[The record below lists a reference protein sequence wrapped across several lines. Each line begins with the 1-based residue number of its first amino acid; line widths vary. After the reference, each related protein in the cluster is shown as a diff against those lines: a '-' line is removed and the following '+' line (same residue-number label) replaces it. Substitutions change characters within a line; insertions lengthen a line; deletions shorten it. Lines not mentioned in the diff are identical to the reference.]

1 MALSRSP
8 APVLLPVLL
17 LLAGAARADTGCPP
31 LPGLDHCVA
40 GAHGWVY
47 GADAAQVRMLG
58 GDMAASAEAFER
70 HFARA
75 PLRLAVL
82 LDAPQGRIGAD
93 ARGRLLAAGAAEV
106 VDWPGMQAFQAARES
121 TRPADDPGRRL
132 LAANPAIGQAI
143 WRNLTRHELGHVL
156 FNLAYWPDLGR
167 TSGHGHA
174 RSPDWLNEAAA
185 MVLEAD
191 ELVAQ
196 RRRLLRG
203 MGADPAQPLPALAEF
218 LAMANPARPVGQAA
232 PAARGVS
239 LVYRSPAE
247 SGDAAA
253 GARYY
258 AQVQGWADFLV
269 QATAATRAGVLGSI
283 SERIAAGDSFEDWLG
298 DTGPAF
304 GLPGTLPALDRQ
316 WQAWLQAAAR

>member
-8 APVLLPVLL
+8 VPVLVPLLL

-31 LPGLDHCVA
+31 LPGLDYCAA

-47 GADAAQVRMLG
+47 GPDAAQVRLLG
-58 GDMAASAEAFER
+58 DDLAASAAAFER
-70 HFARA
+70 LFARA

-82 LDAPQGRIGAD
+82 LDAPEGIAAD
-93 ARGRLLAAGAAEV
+93 ARARLAAAGAV
-106 VDWPGMQAFQAARES
+106 QVLDWPGMQAFQAAREA
-121 TRPADDPGRRL
+121 TQPADDPGRRL

-143 WRNLTRHELGHVL
+143 WRNLTRHELGHVR
-156 FNLAYWPDLGR
+156 FNLTYWPDLGR
-167 TSGHGHA
+167 TAGHGHA

-191 ELVAQ
+191 DLAAH
-196 RRRLLRG
+196 RRRLLHG
-203 MGADPAQPLPALAEF
+203 MGADPAQPLPALADF
-218 LAMANPARPVGQAA
+218 LAMANPARPRDQAA
-232 PAARGVS
+232 PAAKGVS

-247 SGDAAA
+247 AGDAAA

-258 AQVQGWADFLV
+258 ALVQGWADFLV

-283 SERIAAGDSFEDWLG
+283 STRIAAGGSFEDWLA
-298 DTGPAF
+298 DTGPGF
-304 GLPGTLPALDRQ
+304 GLPATLPALDRQ
-316 WQAWLQAAAR
+316 WQAWLQAAPH